1 MGVSVPSAWGRYSWK
16 KRLQQGEMGHSG
28 VMTGAHLHGVGAL
41 PGPAPALKA
50 YDPMFARHGVL
61 EPRIP
66 THGIRN
72 PPTRRARSSVPRP
85 TC

>member
-1 MGVSVPSAWGRYSWK
+1 
-16 KRLQQGEMGHSG
+16 
-28 VMTGAHLHGVGAL
+28 MTGAHLHGVGAL

-85 TC
+85 TCWPGACNFWRQVSREQL